1 MNYLCLEYT
10 RGARIGHQSYNY
22 FSSLSICSFYNLQL
36 VYSPFSHSSRHFED
50 VLSFSNLHTFHYYK
64 NKPNV
69 IEVEP
74 KTAEEVILSKEDS
87 ILYKLDLNKSQNVF
101 SKLLEKI
108 SRNKTLDFYKEHKE
122 KLSQVYRQKSP
133 YKTKDNLIIHIR
145 RGDAIGMESRI
156 QGLDYFYNV
165 LNTILSSSP
174 IKYNVYITSEPNLEN
189 TSIFNEFNPTMLTDK
204 TDIEAFYHMVNADV
218 IVGSPSGFSYLAYI
232 LGKGDYYR
240 TPKDWVLYDKNVK
253 VAYK

>member
-1 MNYLCLEYT
+1 MNYLCLDYA
-10 RGARIGHQSYNY
+10 RGARIGHQSDNY
-22 FSSLSICSFYNLQL
+22 FSSLMICSFYNLQL
-36 VYSPFSHSSRHFED
+36 VYSPFSHSARHFED

-74 KTAEEVILSKEDS
+74 KTAEEVISSKEHS
-87 ILYKLDLNKSQNVF
+87 ILYKLDLNKSQDVF
-101 SKLLEKI
+101 SKLLKKAP
-108 SRNKTLDFYKEHKE
+108 RNKVLDFYKEHKE
-122 KLSQVYRQKSP
+122 KLSQIYGQNSP

-145 RGDAIGMESRI
+145 RGDAVGMESRT
-156 QGLDYFYNV
+156 QELAYFYNV
-165 LNTILSSSP
+165 LKSILSSSP
-174 IKYNVYITSEPNLEN
+174 IKYSIYIASESNIEDV
-189 TSIFNEFNPTMLTDK
+189 SIFNEFNPTMLIEK

-218 IVGSPSGFSYLAYI
+218 VIGSPSGFSYLAYI

-240 TPKDWVLYDKNVK
+240 TPKDWVIYDKDVK